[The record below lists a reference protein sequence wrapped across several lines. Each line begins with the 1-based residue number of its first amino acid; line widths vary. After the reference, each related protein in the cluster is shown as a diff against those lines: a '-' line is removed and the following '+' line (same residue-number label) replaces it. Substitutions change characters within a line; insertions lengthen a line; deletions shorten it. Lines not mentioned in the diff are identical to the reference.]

1 MFEDMGKDRFQR
13 VNGDF
18 GLRER
23 RGTGLG
29 FRKYLEM
36 LGRPALQKT
45 NVERGRACGITDT
58 RLS

>member
-1 MFEDMGKDRFQR
+1 MGKDRLQR
-13 VNGDF
+13 VDGDF

-45 NVERGRACGITDT
+45 SVERGCACAITDT
-58 RLS
+58 RLA